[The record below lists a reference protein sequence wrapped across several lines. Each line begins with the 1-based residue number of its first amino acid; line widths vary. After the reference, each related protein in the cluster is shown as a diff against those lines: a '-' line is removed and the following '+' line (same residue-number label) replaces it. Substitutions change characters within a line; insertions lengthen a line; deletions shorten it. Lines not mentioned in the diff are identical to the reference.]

1 MNPPTLRHTPLYL
14 EHKQLGARFIPF
26 SGWEM
31 PVSYRGIVQEHQAV
45 RQRAGIFDI
54 SHMGRFCL
62 RGSQVEAQLSRLVPT
77 DLRRLPIGQGQ
88 YTVLLTELG
97 GIRDDLIL
105 YKQPCEGAK
114 ESWLGIVNAATAA
127 QDQAWILEN
136 IKDTDIE
143 FQDLG
148 NSHLLLAVQGS
159 ESLSLLQPIIQESLA
174 SLKRFHHAWVTVLSP
189 HPESMFIA
197 RTGYT
202 GEDGFELMPS
212 PEAGV
217 WIWQHLVSLG
227 IQPCGLGC
235 RDTLRLEAALHL
247 YGQDITA
254 ETTPLEAG
262 LRWLITSRDPY
273 VGREAL
279 KTQEK
284 EGISRQLVG
293 IRMKGREIPRP
304 GYRVFAQDQQVGAL
318 TSGSLSITLGYGIG
332 LVYLP
337 PDLTAL
343 GTEVEVDIRGKRCL
357 AEVVKRPFYRSA
369 HPAPR

>member
-1 MNPPTLRHTPLYL
+1 MDQLALHHTPLYS
-14 EHKQLGARFIPF
+14 EHKELGARFIPF

-31 PVSYRGIVQEHQAV
+31 PVSYQGIVQEHQRV

-54 SHMGRFCL
+54 SHMGRFRL
-62 RGSQVEAQLSRLVPT
+62 QGSQVADSLSRLVPT
-77 DLRRLPIGQGQ
+77 HLRSLPMGQGQ
-88 YTVLLTELG
+88 YTVLLTESG

-105 YKQPCEGAK
+105 YKEKSDAEK
-114 ESWLGIVNAATAA
+114 ESWIGIVNAAMAA

-136 IKDTDIE
+136 IQDADIE

-148 NSHLLLAVQGS
+148 HSHLLLALQGS
-159 ESLSLLQPIIQESLA
+159 ESLALLQPLIQESLA
-174 SLKRFHHAWVTVLSP
+174 SLKRFHHAQVTLLSP
-189 HPESMFIA
+189 TPESMFIA

-202 GEDGFELMPS
+202 GEDGFEFMPS
-212 PEAGV
+212 PEAGI
-217 WIWQHLVSLG
+217 WIWRHLVSLG

-235 RDTLRLEAALHL
+235 RDTLRLEAAMHL
-247 YGQDITA
+247 YGQDITT

-262 LRWLITSRDPY
+262 LKWLVTSTDPY
-273 VGREAL
+273 VGRGAL
-279 KTQEK
+279 EVQQK

-293 IRMKGREIPRP
+293 IQMKGREIPRP
-304 GYRVFAQDQQVGAL
+304 GYGVFDHDQQVGRL
-318 TSGSLSITLGYGIG
+318 SSGSLSITLGYGIG

-337 PDLTAL
+337 LALTAI
-343 GTEVEVDIRGKRCL
+343 GTQIEVDIRGKRCL